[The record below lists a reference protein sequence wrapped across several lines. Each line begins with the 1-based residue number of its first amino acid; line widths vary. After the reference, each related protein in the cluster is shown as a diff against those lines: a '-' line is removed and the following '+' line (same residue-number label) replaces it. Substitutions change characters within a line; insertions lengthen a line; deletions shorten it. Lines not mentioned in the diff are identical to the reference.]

1 MLEGPV
7 EVPLHP
13 IEVVIVQ
20 DEQRGQLV
28 HVSGVG
34 GGGNGAV
41 AIILKARKLRLL
53 LANLSVRRHRAGSA
67 VHLHLHL
74 RRWHRSAADGEQ
86 CVLLLLRPLIVAETE
101 ETVGNDPGVHS
112 GCLVLFEKWWVDR
125 HEKAEIGSIGF
136 HPCHSEIIHAAQK
149 RRGKGKGTIISLFC
163 Y

>member
-1 MLEGPV
+1 M
-7 EVPLHP
+7 PLHP

-67 VHLHLHL
+67 EHLHLHL
-74 RRWHRSAADGEQ
+74 RRWHRSAAVGEQ
-86 CVLLLLRPLIVAETE
+86 CALLLLRPLIVAETE
-101 ETVGNDPGVHS
+101 ETVGMIRGVH
-112 GCLVLFEKWWVDR
+112 
-125 HEKAEIGSIGF
+125 
-136 HPCHSEIIHAAQK
+136 
-149 RRGKGKGTIISLFC
+149 